1 MGGCACVRMN
11 GFLVGKSM
19 ANYKDS
25 KQSSVYAI
33 RGRQREG
40 RDETDLQTAQGAE

>member
-1 MGGCACVRMN
+1 MN

-40 RDETDLQTAQGAE
+40 RDETDLQTAQGEE